1 VAFHPVL
8 GPLECAM
15 LTPGTKVYYKG
26 KVHEIDMV
34 GTNTCTLV
42 GVRGKVPLSKVVDV
56 LTAKT
61 DEAQALICQ
70 ATSLLQEALERVQDD
85 DVSVYT
91 NLRETGLDLED
102 ISKVLGLDPE
112 YWNSSSARC

>member
-1 VAFHPVL
+1 VACHPVL
-8 GPLECAM
+8 GTVECAM

-42 GVRGKVPLSKVVDV
+42 GVRGKVSLSKVTDV

-61 DEAQALICQ
+61 DEAQALIVS
-70 ATSLLQEALERVQDD
+70 ATNLLHEALELVDD
-85 DVSVYT
+85 GTAIYT
-91 NLRETGLDLED
+91 NLRDTGLDLED

-112 YWNSSSARC
+112 YWKGFV